1 MKMQNRDF
9 NKKKT
14 LLSIIKHSKPLSH
27 RHIQLNVIKLGPI
40 LMIDHFL
47 PQFLLLHGSYYYLI
61 FFKLV
66 FYSSNSLFYSPAS
79 YKRKL
84 IMESM
89 KIIRTPKHIFV

>member
-1 MKMQNRDF
+1 
-9 NKKKT
+9 
-14 LLSIIKHSKPLSH
+14 
-27 RHIQLNVIKLGPI
+27 
-40 LMIDHFL
+40 MIEHFL

-79 YKRKL
+79 YKRKW

-89 KIIRTPKHIFV
+89 KIIRTPKHIFVLSTRMKRTNVVGLSQRKMIKTEETAKVVASVWGA